1 LLDDIPVLG
10 ALFSTARISKL
21 KQIERNISDWPE
33 LPDGCTSRYIA
44 PSLGW
49 GMKQRLSKGYLE

>member
-10 ALFSTARISKL
+10 ALFGTARTSKL
-21 KQIERNISDWPE
+21 KQIERNIPGWPE
-33 LPDGCTSRYIA
+33 LHDGFASRYIA

-49 GMKQRLSKGYLE
+49 GMKQRRSKEYSQ